1 MGRPNVTSAD
11 VAAAAGVS
19 RATVSYVLNGVD
31 ARVSDETRQ
40 RVLQAA
46 RTLGYTPNAMAS
58 ALRAGRTSVVIFALP
73 NWPLGPVLGA
83 FLSACVAELDR
94 LGYTPLVH
102 FVHPSGPD
110 GLQKACDRVRPV
122 GLIAPAADLPPE
134 RIEALRGNGTRG
146 FVVMSREPVTG
157 VPTFILDQARI
168 GALAIEH
175 LAERGHSRVLA
186 LTPLDRQLG
195 DLGDVRL
202 GGAQAAAERLG
213 VTLTHVPADEL
224 QRGLQATPTAVYAF
238 NDEVALGALDALPEG
253 VALIGSDDSPAA
265 RLSHPRLTTIRFG
278 DPDHPARIART
289 LHAQIEGETIEEPV
303 IASAPTVV
311 QGETT

>member
-1 MGRPNVTSAD
+1 
-11 VAAAAGVS
+11 VS

-31 ARVSDETRQ
+31 ARVSEDTRL
-40 RVLQAA
+40 RVLEAA

-83 FLSACVAELDR
+83 FLSRCVGELDG

-102 FVHPSGPD
+102 FVHASGPD

-122 GLIAPAADLPPE
+122 GLIAPATDMTPE
-134 RIEALRGNGTRG
+134 RIEALRGSGTHG
-146 FVVMSREPVTG
+146 FVLMSREPVEG
-157 VPTFILDQARI
+157 VPSFILDQGRI
-168 GALAIEH
+168 GAVAIEH
-175 LAERGHSRVLA
+175 LAERGHERVLA
-186 LTPLDRQLG
+186 LTPLDPQLG
-195 DLGDVRL
+195 DLGEVRL
-202 GGAQAAAERLG
+202 AGAQAAAERLG

-224 QRGLQATPTAVYAF
+224 QRGLESHPTGVYAF
-238 NDEVALGALDALPEG
+238 NDELALGALDALPDG

-265 RLSHPRLTTIRFG
+265 RLSHPRLTTIRLG
-278 DPDHPARIART
+278 SHEGPSRIART
-289 LHAQIEGETIEEPV
+289 LHAQIIGDAVDEPV
-303 IASAPTVV
+303 IESDPAVV